1 MKMLAQLA
9 QPPIATNQILFH
21 STRMWRGKTNA
32 LQPIHS
38 LQLLQQLNKGA
49 FPAHRGNFPP
59 SVHIHDLT
67 QQRDLPNPLFHK
79 APNLTNDLHNRTG
92 PLLPSRRRDNAEGAV
107 HVAPL
112 HDGNKSG
119 DLLRNQNVVPNRL
132 FRPLLLTHIGKE
144 PGSPPQTCFPCL
156 HHQIRYPVEFLGSD
170 NEIQTFHLLF
180 QGLPFSL
187 SHATK
192 KAQNHARI
200 LFPKGL
206 QIAHF
211 PKSFLLRQIA
221 NATRVEQNNVRFL
234 LGFCTLIAAIHELAC
249 HLLGIPLIHL
259 ATVSF

>member
-1 MKMLAQLA
+1 M
-9 QPPIATNQILFH
+9 
-21 STRMWRGKTNA
+21 
-32 LQPIHS
+32 
-38 LQLLQQLNKGA
+38 
-49 FPAHRGNFPP
+49 
-59 SVHIHDLT
+59 
-67 QQRDLPNPLFHK
+67 
-79 APNLTNDLHNRTG
+79 
-92 PLLPSRRRDNAEGAV
+92 

-112 HDGNKSG
+112 HDRNKSS

-144 PGSPPQTCFPCL
+144 PGSTSQTRVPCL
-156 HHQIRYPVEFLGSD
+156 HHQIRYSVEFLGSD

-200 LFPKGL
+200 LFSKGL

-211 PKSFLLRQIA
+211 AKSFLLRQIA
-221 NATRVEQNNVRFL
+221 NATRVEQNHIRLFLRFRT
-234 LGFCTLIAAIHELAC
+234 FIPTIQKIPS

-259 ATVSF
+259 ATVSFEENGRHTLGSCPNYRRRRIPKDRVKQRVVY